1 MAAPFIFIGTHC
13 EADRQEVDHMSGPL
27 IMISRSRIKPG
38 HRETYEAHLRQAN
51 EMVESEEPRVIA
63 FNSWTSEDGTEVST
77 VHFHPDADS
86 LDAHLKL
93 YFERLAG
100 PVAESVDSY
109 ELDIWGVASESA
121 LSALR
126 SVPGMQVR
134 VLPVHEAGFIRLG
147 ADAVAT

>member
-1 MAAPFIFIGTHC
+1 
-13 EADRQEVDHMSGPL
+13 MSGPL

-38 HRETYEAHLRQAN
+38 HRETYEAHLRQAT

-86 LDAHLKL
+86 LDTHLKL

-134 VLPVHEAGFIRLG
+134 VLPVHEAGFMRLRDG
-147 ADAVAT
+147 AVAT

>member
-1 MAAPFIFIGTHC
+1 
-13 EADRQEVDHMSGPL
+13 MSGPL

-51 EMVESEEPRVIA
+51 EMVESEEPRVIS

-126 SVPGMQVR
+126 SVPGMQLR

>member
-1 MAAPFIFIGTHC
+1 
-13 EADRQEVDHMSGPL
+13 MSGPL

-38 HRETYEAHLRQAN
+38 HRETYEAHLKQAT

-134 VLPVHEAGFIRLG
+134 VLPVHEAGFMRLREG
-147 ADAVAT
+147 AVAT

>member
-1 MAAPFIFIGTHC
+1 
-13 EADRQEVDHMSGPL
+13 MSGPL

-38 HRETYEAHLRQAN
+38 HRETYEAHLRQAT

-86 LDAHLKL
+86 LDTHLKL

-134 VLPVHEAGFIRLG
+134 VLPVHEAGFMRLREG
-147 ADAVAT
+147 AVAT

>member
-1 MAAPFIFIGTHC
+1 
-13 EADRQEVDHMSGPL
+13 MSGPL

-38 HRETYEAHLRQAN
+38 HRETYEALLRQAT

-86 LDAHLKL
+86 LDTHLKL

-121 LSALR
+121 LNAIRSA
-126 SVPGMQVR
+126 PGVQVR
-134 VLPVHEAGFIRLG
+134 VLPVHEAGFVRLG
-147 ADAVAT
+147 ADAVPV

>member
-1 MAAPFIFIGTHC
+1 
-13 EADRQEVDHMSGPL
+13 MSGPL

-86 LDAHLKL
+86 LDTHLKL

-134 VLPVHEAGFIRLG
+134 VLPVHEGGFIRLG